1 MKMEISTFS
10 QVIDALNELKEDST
24 VPKNIK
30 AKLENMIELLREN
43 VERSIKVSRVMHE
56 IEEIAE
62 DVNIQPYTR
71 TQIFNVVSL
80 LEMI

>member
-1 MKMEISTFS
+1 MECETFV
-10 QVIDALNELKEDST
+10 QVVDALKELKEDGT

-30 AKLENMIELLREN
+30 LKIDSIISLLEEN
-43 VERSIKVSRVMHE
+43 VESSIKVSRVMHE

-62 DVNIQPYTR
+62 DVNLQPYTR

>member
-1 MKMEISTFS
+1 MRVVE
-10 QVIDALNELKEDST
+10 ALNELKEDST

-30 AKLENMIELLREN
+30 TRIDNMICLLKEDT
-43 VERSIKVSRVMHE
+43 EDSIKVSRVMHE
-56 IEEIAE
+56 IEEITE
-62 DVNIQPYTR
+62 DVNMQPYTR